1 MCIQFPLRT
10 CQTGKMSVIS
20 SSSHLIKS
28 PGRKFDKFEPFRENN
43 RSAYEAD
50 YRHWCQS
57 SLNSSD
63 SLFFW
68 V

>member
-10 CQTGKMSVIS
+10 CQRGKLQKM
-20 SSSHLIKS
+20 KS

-50 YRHWCQS
+50 YRHCCQS